1 MQIYLN
7 GKCEETRS
15 SSLFELVQE
24 RFGKVPPETVLIFNG
39 FQTSEDHALGDGDT
53 VFVIPKGTLPP
64 KDELEAMIA
73 ARHTPKVHE
82 RMKKGSV
89 AVAGLGGLGSA
100 VAIMLA
106 RLGVGR
112 LLLVD
117 FDVVEPSNLNR
128 QSYFLSHLGMKKTQ
142 AIKQQLE
149 EINPYLQVETAD
161 CRVKHEDVPRL
172 FADYDILCEAFD
184 DPRAK
189 AMLVNTALS
198 QLPNIKVVAA
208 SGMAGFDTANR
219 IQTRKRLDRLYV
231 CGDMEQEARPGW
243 GLMAPRVSVCAG
255 HQANMILRLLLD
267 VEEGKEGVL

>member
-7 GKCEETRS
+7 GKAENTRS
-15 SSLFELVQE
+15 HSLFELIKD
-24 RFGKVPPETVLIFNG
+24 RFGGLPPQTVFILNG
-39 FQTSEDHALGDGDT
+39 FQTSEDYALGEGDT
-53 VFVIPKGTLPP
+53 VFAIPKGTLPP
-64 KDELEAMIA
+64 KDELEAMMA
-73 ARHTPKVHE
+73 ARHTPKVQK
-82 RMKKGSV
+82 RMKQGKV
-89 AVAGLGGLGSA
+89 AIAGLGGIGSA

-128 QSYFLSHLGMKKTQ
+128 QSYYISHLGMKKTQ
-142 AIKQQLE
+142 ALKQQLA

-161 CRVKHEDVPRL
+161 CRVRPEDVPRL
-172 FADYDILCEAFD
+172 FGDYDILCEAFD
-184 DPRAK
+184 DPKAK

-208 SGMAGFDTANR
+208 SGMAGYGSANL
-219 IQTRKRLDRLYV
+219 IQTRKRFERLYV

-255 HQANMILRLLLD
+255 HQANMILQLLLD
-267 VEEGKEGVL
+267 AEEGKEGIL